1 MSISDEAIYKEH
13 SVELVRYA
21 CALVGSADGPDLLS
35 IVVTKVLAR
44 GRLSDLD
51 SPKRYLLRA
60 ISNEAKSHHRQ
71 RSRRQ
76 LVGFPA
82 GGTAPPPESDVVFEA
97 VMDLPV
103 RQRSATVT
111 RHVAQTNRFPC
122 RSSQRSRP
130 TETAPGHKTPTRRAF
145 ARATPST
152 NARVRDLHASPPNR

>member
-13 SVELVRYA
+13 SGELVGYA
-21 CALVGSADGPDLLS
+21 SALVGSADGPDLLS

-76 LVGFPA
+76 LVGFAA
-82 GGTAPPPESDVVFEA
+82 GAAVPPPESDVVFEA

-103 RQRSATVT
+103 RQRSATYLVYWLGYQPNDAAG
-111 RHVAQTNRFPC
+111 VMGC
-122 RSSQRSRP
+122 RP
-130 TETAPGHKTPTRRAF
+130 ATVRRYLHL
-145 ARATPST
+145 ARRRLEEVLDAL
-152 NARVRDLHASPPNR
+152 D